1 MTIESGISFCKCFG
15 VCRTVKKDLSRC
27 LFWGQSKGPV
37 ADETLKFGEE
47 DHCEDLD
54 AKDMSGVSV

>member
-15 VCRTVKKDLSRC
+15 VCRAVKKDLSRC
-27 LFWGQSKGPV
+27 LFWGQNKGPD
-37 ADETLKFGEE
+37 ADETLEFDVE

-54 AKDMSGVSV
+54 VKDMSGVRV

>member
-1 MTIESGISFCKCFG
+1 LTIESGISFYKRFG

-27 LFWGQSKGPV
+27 LFWGQSKGPD
-37 ADETLKFGEE
+37 ADETLEFSEE

-54 AKDMSGVSV
+54 AKDMSGDSV